1 MPEGEQPLE
10 VLPSGDQQGLGVDP
24 PQGPQAKAAQ
34 PMPHLGLRKERL
46 DPHLAL
52 PERLAVRL
60 GLGVGAYLLQKLV
73 AWVAVDAAP
82 LGVGG
87 ALGSERAGVADG
99 GSRAVLDAPAA
110 ASCPTEELSRRT
122 HVGVLLRVVA
132 ELALGEE
139 AGLGA
144 ALVRR
149 NVGPNPRPFQG
160 GDVLCGTVFA
170 VAGDVVRAH
179 PPPKDGPP

>member
-87 ALGSERAGVADG
+87 AHLALSVQALQTEALARYLTPLPLRPLPDG
-99 GSRAVLDAPAA
+99 GALPPDTRRRPSPGRSGTRPWRRSRAWSRSRAA
-110 ASCPTEELSRRT
+110 QRR
-122 HVGVLLRVVA
+122 
-132 ELALGEE
+132 
-139 AGLGA
+139 
-144 ALVRR
+144 
-149 NVGPNPRPFQG
+149 P
-160 GDVLCGTVFA
+160 
-170 VAGDVVRAH
+170 
-179 PPPKDGPP
+179 